1 MVENSL
7 AKQVEKKTFSSFIS
21 SDLVKK
27 KINEVVG
34 GKDGQRF
41 ITAITSA
48 VSANPTL
55 AECEHWSIFSSAM
68 IGESLKLS
76 PSPQL
81 GQYFLVP
88 YNDNKT
94 GKKVAQFQIGYKG
107 YIQLAIRSGNYK
119 KINILAIKEGEL
131 KKWNPLTEEID
142 IELIEDDEKRE
153 AAPTIGYYAMFEY
166 LNGFQKVLYWSR
178 KKMEIHAHKYS
189 AAYRKDKEKHWSNS
203 FWTKD
208 FDSQALKTMIRQLI
222 SKWGILSIDTVM
234 QKALESDDMTSE
246 IDIPESTSTQA
257 ASEDFFSTT
266 QAIDVPAEPTPEVV
280 KPEVVKTEPVQGTL
294 INNGGK
300 K

>member
-48 VSANPTL
+48 VSANPQL
-55 AECEHWSIFSSAM
+55 AKCEHWSIFSSAM

-166 LNGFQKVLYWSR
+166 LNGFQKVLYWSK

-222 SKWGILSIDTVM
+222 SRWGILSIDTVM

-246 IDIPESTSTQA
+246 IDVPESTSTQS

-280 KPEVVKTEPVQGTL
+280 KPKVVKTEPVQGTL